1 MKIDVAI
8 VGGGISGLSCAL
20 YTAQA
25 GLKTV
30 VFDTDK
36 SQLKAIS
43 KVYNYPGFPE
53 GISGEELL
61 QKMKNQAVRFDSQL
75 VEQEVRHVENT
86 GDGMF
91 RVTTDEQQVESRYLV
106 IASNL
111 NTEPLEQL
119 NLPVE
124 VNPLVPS
131 GKIKQVSQLPWNG
144 RTEVDNLYVA
154 GLLAGLPTQS
164 IIAAGQGAAVG
175 MDIVSREKGKPHVW
189 HDK

>member
-1 MKIDVAI
+1 MKVDVAI
-8 VGGGISGLSCAL
+8 VGGGIAGLSCAL

-25 GLKTV
+25 ELNTV
-30 VFDTDK
+30 VLDTGK
-36 SQLKAIS
+36 SQLKPIS
-43 KVYNYPGFPE
+43 MVYNYPGFDE

-61 QKMKNQAVRFDSQL
+61 SKMKKQADRFNASRIEEEVVKVEKEGGVFKVR
-75 VEQEVRHVENT
+75 
-86 GDGMF
+86 
-91 RVTTDEQQVESRYLV
+91 TDNSEIEARYLV

-111 NTEPLEQL
+111 DTRPLEDM

-131 GKIKQVSQLPWNG
+131 GKIKQVPGLPWNG
-144 RTEVDNLYVA
+144 ATEIENLYVA

-175 MDIVSREKGKPHVW
+175 MAIVSKEKGKPHVW

>member
-1 MKIDVAI
+1 MNIDVAI
-8 VGGGISGLSCAL
+8 VGGGISGLSCGL

-36 SQLKAIS
+36 SQLKGIS

-61 QKMKNQAVRFDSQL
+61 QRMKDQAVRFDSQL
-75 VEQEVRHVENT
+75 VEQEVKQVENT
-86 GDGMF
+86 GDGIF
-91 RVTTDEQQVESRYLV
+91 RVKTDELQVEARYLV

-131 GKIKQVSQLPWNG
+131 GKIKQVSHLPWNG
-144 RTEVDNLYVA
+144 RTEIANLYVA

-164 IIAAGQGAAVG
+164 VIAAGQGAAVG